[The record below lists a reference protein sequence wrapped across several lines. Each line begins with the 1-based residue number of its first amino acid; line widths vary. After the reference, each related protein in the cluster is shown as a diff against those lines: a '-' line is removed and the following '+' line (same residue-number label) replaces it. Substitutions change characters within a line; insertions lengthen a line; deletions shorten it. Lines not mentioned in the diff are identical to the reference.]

1 MFVTRLAVLAS
12 IGIGVGHLAVAQAPP
27 SRPNVSRPNVQLTAL
42 DYIEIDQL
50 NRKYAWALDHCFV
63 DGFAYADLY
72 TPDGKFISGDSGKV
86 WQGRKQL
93 AEAAGGNG
101 HGCPFPKMPLE
112 HIVPNLV
119 IEATPDGAKGKS
131 YLIYPGRNGKYVDDQ
146 HHGHDGGYQ
155 DIYVK
160 TADGWR
166 FKERV
171 HVYPPQIPG
180 SYAGVP
186 NSKLPAA
193 AFAKPQ

>member
-1 MFVTRLAVLAS
+1 MFFSRILLTAS
-12 IGIGVGHLAVAQAPP
+12 IGILGAQATLAQAPAP
-27 SRPNVSRPNVQLTAL
+27 ATSRPAMQLTAL
-42 DYIEIDQL
+42 DYIEIEQL
-50 NRKYAWALDHCFV
+50 NRKYAWALDHCFN

-72 TPDGKFISGDSGKV
+72 TPDGKFISGDSGRV
-86 WQGRKQL
+86 WQGREQL

-101 HGCPFPKMPLE
+101 RGCPFPKMPLE
-112 HIVPNLV
+112 HVISNLV
-119 IEATPDGAKGKS
+119 IDATADGATGKS

-155 DIYVK
+155 DVYVK

-180 SYAGVP
+180 EYRGVP
-186 NSKLPAA
+186 NDKLPRPPAA
-193 AFAKPQ
+193 TTGR

>member
-1 MFVTRLAVLAS
+1 RLHRDRS
-12 IGIGVGHLAVAQAPP
+12 AQPQIRLGA
-27 SRPNVSRPNVQLTAL
+27 RPLFRRRLRLCRSVHA
-42 DYIEIDQL
+42 
-50 NRKYAWALDHCFV
+50 
-63 DGFAYADLY
+63 
-72 TPDGKFISGDSGKV
+72 DGKFISGDSGKV

-112 HIVPNLV
+112 HIVANLV